1 MNEFDESLFED
12 FQDITDSVNT
22 DQNFDSS
29 AMQNQS
35 ADFSQ
40 RFDQA
45 QNIQGQ
51 GVQDDK
57 SLVLN
62 DDINTNFGAG
72 FNLPSLD
79 FSKAEDEMTFSDM
92 LKNMATQN
100 GYSIVLIILHILIM
114 LSIGLGVFFILYSAI

>member
-40 RFDQA
+40 QFDQA

-79 FSKAEDEMTFSDM
+79 FSKSEDEMTFSDM

>member
-40 RFDQA
+40 QFEQT

-72 FNLPSLD
+72 FNLPSLVS
-79 FSKAEDEMTFSDM
+79 SKAEDEMTFSDM

>member
-35 ADFSQ
+35 GDFSQ
-40 RFDQA
+40 QFQA
-45 QNIQGQ
+45 QDIQGQ

-72 FNLPSLD
+72 FNVPSLD